1 MKTKQL
7 KEIIS
12 IAFFVYCVVVILKL
26 PFYFGAYLATP
37 QLLAGGLLFT
47 LLLHLLTERPR
58 GKETRWID
66 VLPLVLGLPGAI
78 FIAFFYDK
86 ALDYEAYGF
95 LDAKGIALAF
105 SLAAALITMV
115 YRRTAWAMPALIVVL
130 LSIVRFQDHLPG
142 LLRGVG
148 YDFSRLGYSFYMGTH
163 GIFGVPFKVACTIL
177 ISFIVFG
184 RLFQA
189 AGGGKWFLNLA
200 AWLLGSTRGGMAK
213 VAVMASAFFGMISG
227 SPSANTAST
236 GAITIPMMIRTGYK
250 PSLAGAI
257 EAVAST
263 GGQFMPPVM
272 GAIIFIMAEWLEIPY
287 SSVAFMAALPAIL
300 YYIIVFSTIHF
311 EALEMNRPVIARTEV
326 IPFSQLL
333 KHGWIYVVPLA
344 ALIVFLLVLKYDPE
358 QSVLFSIPILIA
370 SSFLS
375 TDKENRLNLARIYTS
390 VVAGAETW
398 LTVGAV
404 TAAVGMVIGAL
415 TLSGL
420 GVKISGFLIDM
431 SGENLPLLLA
441 MVGLAS
447 FILGMG
453 LDSIPCY
460 ITVAILTA
468 PALMKVGV
476 SGIAAHLFVIYW
488 GLASFFTP
496 PVCIAVYVACG
507 ISGAGVWET
516 GWKAVRLG
524 IGVFLIPF
532 AFVLHPALL
541 LKGSAGQVI
550 MTGIIATAA
559 AIAIGCGIAGYCLE
573 RLNWVQR
580 FMLIV
585 GAISM
590 ILPRYQTVAIG
601 LILVAASLLWQ
612 WLQKR
617 QGTSIEEIKVS

>member
-1 MKTKQL
+1 MKTERL
-7 KEIIS
+7 REIVS
-12 IAFFVYCVVVILKL
+12 IAFFIYSVVVVLKL

-37 QLLAGGLLFT
+37 QLLGGGLIFT
-47 LLLHLLTERPR
+47 LFLHVLTGRPR
-58 GKETRWID
+58 GKAERWID
-66 VLPLVLGLPGAI
+66 SLLLVVGLPGAI

-95 LDAKGIALAF
+95 LDTKGIALAF

-115 YRRTAWAMPALIVVL
+115 YRRTTWAMPALIVIL
-130 LSIVRFQDHLPG
+130 LSIVRFQEHLPG

-148 YDFSRLGYSFYMGTH
+148 YDFSRLGFSFYMGTH

-200 AWLLGSTRGGMAK
+200 AWLLGSARGGMAK

-236 GAITIPMMIRTGYK
+236 GAITIPMMIGTGYK

-272 GAIIFIMAEWLEIPY
+272 GAIIFIMSEWLDIPY
-287 SSVAFMAALPAIL
+287 RSVALMAALPAIL
-300 YYIIVFSTIHF
+300 YFVIVFTTIHF
-311 EALEMNRPVIARTEV
+311 EALRSNRPVTARSEV
-326 IPFSQLL
+326 IPLSQLL
-333 KHGWIYVVPLA
+333 KDGWIYAIPLA
-344 ALIVFLLVLKYDPE
+344 TLIVFLLVLKYDPE
-358 QSVLFSIPILIA
+358 ESVLFSIPVLIA
-370 SSFLS
+370 GSFLS
-375 TDKENRLNLARIYTS
+375 ADKENKLNLTRICTS
-390 VVAGAETW
+390 IVAGVETW
-398 LTVGAV
+398 LTVGVV
-404 TAAVGMVIGAL
+404 TAAVGMVIGSL

-420 GVKISGFLIDM
+420 GVKISGFLVDI
-431 SGENLPLLLA
+431 SGEKLILMLA

-468 PALMKVGV
+468 PALMKIGIPD
-476 SGIAAHLFVIYW
+476 IAAHLFVIYW

-516 GWKAVRLG
+516 GRNAVRLG
-524 IGVFLIPF
+524 VGVFLIPF
-532 AFVLHPALL
+532 AFVLHPGLL
-541 LKGSAGQVI
+541 LKGSAAQVI
-550 MTGIIATAA
+550 ITGIVATAA
-559 AIAIGCGIAGYCLE
+559 AVAISCGSAGYCLK
-573 RLNWVQR
+573 RLNWAQR
-580 FMLIV
+580 AMLV
-585 GAISM
+585 AGAIFM
-590 ILPRYQTVAIG
+590 ILPGYQTVTIG

-612 WLQKR
+612 WLRKR
-617 QGTSIEEIKVS
+617 HGIAIA

>member
-7 KEIIS
+7 REIIS

-47 LLLHLLTERPR
+47 LLLHLLTEAPR
-58 GKETRWID
+58 GKATRWID
-66 VLPLVLGLPGAI
+66 ALPLGLGLPGAI
-78 FIAFFYDK
+78 FIAFFYNE

-105 SLAAALITMV
+105 SLAVALITMV

-142 LLRGVG
+142 LLHGVG

-189 AGGGKWFLNLA
+189 AGGGTWFLNLA

-431 SGENLPLLLA
+431 SGENLTLLLA

-447 FILGMG
+447 FMLGMG

-550 MTGIIATAA
+550 MTGIIATGA
-559 AIAIGCGIAGYCLE
+559 AIAIGCGIAGYCLK

-617 QGTSIEEIKVS
+617 QGTSIAEIKVS